1 MTGMFFAGAIMVSA
15 NTTSVIER
23 VKRIYAERLQATLEV
38 DHRGQFVAI
47 EPESGEHFLADTLD
61 KAVRDARTKHPNRL
75 THTVRVGYP
84 TALQVGG
91 ITHRHR
97 RTK

>member
-1 MTGMFFAGAIMVSA
+1 MVSA

-23 VKRIYAERLQATLEV
+23 AKRIYAERLQTALEV

-61 KAVRDARTKHPNRL
+61 QAVRAARTKHPSRL
-75 THTVRVGYP
+75 SHTVRVGHSA
-84 TALQVGG
+84 ALHVGG
-91 ITHRHR
+91 V
-97 RTK
+97 